1 MKGKQLNIFDFLEN
15 VFCEDE
21 PINEIVEFIEKDF
34 EKLNLILKEKEYSV
48 WNHVP
53 RLGKRLSMIWD
64 LVVIDMKNINALEK
78 IEQFSNLVDRLDE
91 EKELILWDRLK
102 EVLNDEEIRELKIL
116 AGYYSLF
123 TNNTKYKAIQNA
135 LFESYKNTIL
145 EK

>member
-1 MKGKQLNIFDFLEN
+1 M
-15 VFCEDE
+15 
-21 PINEIVEFIEKDF
+21 
-34 EKLNLILKEKEYSV
+34 
-48 WNHVP
+48 
-53 RLGKRLSMIWD
+53 
-64 LVVIDMKNINALEK
+64 IDMKNINALEK